1 MGLVEDLLGNK
12 YLITPPA
19 YYLLADHYMEAFTLA
34 ELVKFAKSR
43 GTFVIDSSI
52 ASDFLREKGIFSS
65 APLETPPEEI
75 HEESEIFGGNEVS
88 LSGDNGSELTA
99 SVETSGYDIVP
110 AESLDENPDLE
121 RTPQTSISTGEPP
134 ETAVESVSSMEL
146 KPEKT
151 AFSEGES
158 FVSTGTTDTKGGLN
172 VPADLGETVRNP
184 SKAESDE
191 ILPLESGSS
200 LRTSAAESSEASA
213 SESSAL
219 PVDGFSEVPSGTSL
233 NGDYS
238 NGYSNGNGYADSEEY
253 YEENGEVKPKIVYGD
268 YGVPIAY
275 VEEVPEGEKS
285 YSVYRDLIITPKEG
299 FHYRAKEIPDDW
311 EMVFDVKNV
320 KFEAPKVKNAAS
332 KEGEIIIK
340 SYTDYFKSRLR
351 KMRRILRE
359 NPELGSVIDIGK
371 LGYVGGDE
379 EVTII
384 GLINSKR
391 ETAKGYMFE
400 VEDNTGLIKVF
411 INRNNEESK
420 KFFQIMPDSVI
431 GFRGHYSGR
440 NIFFANKIFLPDVP
454 RYKREKP
461 PLEEKVYA
469 VLLSDIH
476 VGSNK
481 FCERAFEKFL
491 EWLNGEVNNRKE
503 EELVSRIK
511 YMILAGDVVDGV
523 GIYPGQYNELEIPD
537 IFDQYEALY
546 NLLRNVPEHITMFI
560 GPGNH
565 DAARTA
571 LPQPGFYEEYA
582 RPLFK
587 LKNAVMIS
595 NPAVVRLHGRDF
607 LIFHGR
613 GIEDVVNVIPN
624 RSHHRP
630 AEASVDLLKL
640 RHLAPT
646 FGEKVPIAPDPEDT
660 LVIESVPDLF
670 QTGHVHV
677 MEYKIYNG
685 VFVINAGTWQAQTE
699 FQKMV
704 NIVPTPARVPIIDV
718 ETARLRAV
726 VSFDRFCEG
735 V

>member
-1 MGLVEDLLGNK
+1 MGLVEDLLTNR
-12 YLITPPA
+12 YLITPSA
-19 YYLLADHYMEAFTLA
+19 YYLLSDYYKKDFTLA
-34 ELVKFAKSR
+34 ELIKFAKAR
-43 GTFVIDSSI
+43 GAFVIDSSM
-52 ASDFLREKGIFSS
+52 AEEFLRKKGILS
-65 APLETPPEEI
+65 AGAPVEGGVHEPLE
-75 HEESEIFGGNEVS
+75 FGGEFSEEVS
-88 LSGDNGSELTA
+88 STDENGAHVAPSGDSTPMPANVGEILALESRPGS
-99 SVETSGYDIVP
+99 GGG
-110 AESLDENPDLE
+110 
-121 RTPQTSISTGEPP
+121 TSISTGTVSESTPVVP
-134 ETAVESVSSMEL
+134 SSGGLEEETSD
-146 KPEKT
+146 
-151 AFSEGES
+151 FSGGKS
-158 FVSTGTTDTKGGLN
+158 FVSTGTAGAG
-172 VPADLGETVRNP
+172 VPHEPSPGETAPEENEVEDSSGGTLPVEREGYVEEAQEDVGGVESAIEQPAPEESP
-184 SKAESDE
+184 SEVSV
-191 ILPLESGSS
+191 P
-200 LRTSAAESSEASA
+200 EASI
-213 SESSAL
+213 E
-219 PVDGFSEVPSGTSL
+219 
-233 NGDYS
+233 NG
-238 NGYSNGNGYADSEEY
+238 NGYNGNGYADSEEY
-253 YEENGEVKPKIVYGD
+253 YEGNGNGVKPKIVYGD

-275 VEEVPEGEKS
+275 TAEEVPEEEKS
-285 YSVYRDLIITPKEG
+285 YSVYRDVVITPKEG
-299 FHYRAKEIPDDW
+299 FHYRAKEIPDEW
-311 EMVFDVKNV
+311 EVAFDVKNV
-320 KFEAPKVKNAAS
+320 KFEVPKVKSAAS
-332 KEGEIIIK
+332 KEGEIVIK
-340 SYTDYFKSRLR
+340 VYADYFRSRLR

-371 LGYVGGDE
+371 LSYVRGED

-400 VEDNTGLIKVF
+400 VEDNTGVIKVF
-411 INRNNEESK
+411 INRNNSESK
-420 KFFQIMPDSVI
+420 KFFQIMPDVVVAFK
-431 GFRGHYSGR
+431 GRYSGR
-440 NIFFANKIFLPDVP
+440 GIFFANRIFLPDVP
-454 RYKREKP
+454 KFKRTKP

-481 FCERAFEKFL
+481 FCEKAFEKFL

-511 YMILAGDVVDGV
+511 YMILAGDVVDGI

-546 NLLRNVPEHITMFI
+546 NLLRNVPDHITMFI

-571 LPQPGFYEEYA
+571 LPQPGFYDEYA
-582 RPLFK
+582 RPLKK

-607 LIFHGR
+607 LIAHGR
-613 GIEDVVNVIPN
+613 GIEDVVNFIPN

-630 AEASVDLLKL
+630 AEAMLDLLKL

-670 QTGHVHV
+670 QAGHVHV

-685 VFVINAGTWQAQTE
+685 VFLINSGTWQAQTE

-726 VSFDRFCEG
+726 VSFDQFCEG

>member
-1 MGLVEDLLGNK
+1 MGLVEDLLANK

-19 YYLLADHYMEAFTLA
+19 YYLLADYYKEAFTLA
-34 ELVKFAKSR
+34 ELIKFAKSR
-43 GTFVIDSSI
+43 GTFVIDSTI
-52 ASDFLREKGIFSS
+52 ANDFLREKGIFSS
-65 APLETPPEEI
+65 PLEAPPEKVTLEPGPS
-75 HEESEIFGGNEVS
+75 EEVKSSETPSPAENSSEMVD
-88 LSGDNGSELTA
+88 LSEMSDHGA
-99 SVETSGYDIVP
+99 VP
-110 AESLDENPDLE
+110 AENVAE
-121 RTPQTSISTGEPP
+121 TPVPESQSQTFISTGEPS
-134 ETAVESVSSMEL
+134 EMAVESASPRES
-146 KPEKT
+146 KPEKST
-151 AFSEGES
+151 FSEGKS
-158 FVSTGTTDTKGGLN
+158 FVSTGTPSVEEDREVSTSMEEAAQNPPEDGSGEVLP
-172 VPADLGETVRNP
+172 VESRASGEVLAAD
-184 SKAESDE
+184 
-191 ILPLESGSS
+191 
-200 LRTSAAESSEASA
+200 A
-213 SESSAL
+213 SEPVTDDSSDTSVESL
-219 PVDGFSEVPSGTSL
+219 P

-253 YEENGEVKPKIVYGD
+253 YEENGDVKPKIVYGD

-275 VEEVPEGEKS
+275 VEEEVPEGEKS
-285 YSVYRDLIITPKEG
+285 YSTYSDLVITPKEG

-340 SYTDYFKSRLR
+340 AYTDYFKSRLK

-371 LGYVGGDE
+371 LGYIGRDE

-391 ETAKGYMFE
+391 ETVKGYMFE
-400 VEDNTGLIKVF
+400 VEDSTGIIKVF

-454 RYKREKP
+454 KYKREKP

-481 FCERAFEKFL
+481 FCEKAFENFL
-491 EWLNGEVNNRKE
+491 EWLNGEVSNRKE

-546 NLLRNVPEHITMFI
+546 NLLRNVPDHITMFI

>member
-1 MGLVEDLLGNK
+1 MGLVEDLLANK

-19 YYLLADHYMEAFTLA
+19 YYLLADYYKESFTLA
-34 ELVKFAKSR
+34 ELIKFAKSR
-43 GTFVIDSSI
+43 GTFVIDSTI
-52 ASDFLREKGIFSS
+52 ANDFLCGKGIFS
-65 APLETPPEEI
+65 APPEAPPEEPL
-75 HEESEIFGGNEVS
+75 EESETFVDEESNELASSSERNSESAVPGEMPGQKAVS
-88 LSGDNGSELTA
+88 TESVAETPVPGSQ
-99 SVETSGYDIVP
+99 S
-110 AESLDENPDLE
+110 
-121 RTPQTSISTGEPP
+121 QTSISTGEPS
-134 ETAVESVSSMEL
+134 ETAIETASSI
-146 KPEKT
+146 KSTPEEPT
-151 AFSEGES
+151 FSEGGS
-158 FVSTGTTDTKGGLN
+158 FVSTGTPDVKEDLD
-172 VPADLGETVRNP
+172 VPVGAGEAAQNP
-184 SKAESDE
+184 PED
-191 ILPLESGSS
+191 ESGEVLPVESEES
-200 LRTSAAESSEASA
+200 RRFSAIKASDSSEASTDDSSDA
-213 SESSAL
+213 S
-219 PVDGFSEVPSGTSL
+219 VVPAM

-238 NGYSNGNGYADSEEY
+238 NGYSDGNGYADSEEY
-253 YEENGEVKPKIVYGD
+253 YEENGEVKPRIVYGD

-275 VEEVPEGEKS
+275 VEEEVPEGGKS
-285 YSVYRDLIITPKEG
+285 YSTYSDFVITPREG

-340 SYTDYFKSRLR
+340 AYTDYFKSRLK

-371 LGYVGGDE
+371 LGYVGRDE

-384 GLINSKR
+384 GLVNSKR

-400 VEDNTGLIKVF
+400 VEDSTGIIKVF

-454 RYKREKP
+454 KYKREKP

-481 FCERAFEKFL
+481 FCEKAFEKFL
-491 EWLNGEVNNRKE
+491 EWLNGEVSNRKE

-511 YMILAGDVVDGV
+511 YMILDGDVVDGV
-523 GIYPGQYNELEIPD
+523 GIYPGQYNELAIPD

-546 NLLRNVPEHITMFI
+546 NLLRNVPDHITMFI

-587 LKNAVMIS
+587 LKNAVIIS

>member
-1 MGLVEDLLGNK
+1 MGLVEDLLANR
-12 YLITPPA
+12 YLITPSA
-19 YYLLADHYMEAFTLA
+19 YYLLSDHYRKDFTLA
-34 ELVKFAKSR
+34 ELIKFAKAM

-52 ASDFLREKGIFSS
+52 AEEFLRERGVLLPEVPVEEGIHKPGDSGDEFSKELSSKGEESTYTPSIDVS
-65 APLETPPEEI
+65 APVSLDVGETP
-75 HEESEIFGGNEVS
+75 
-88 LSGDNGSELTA
+88 A
-99 SVETSGYDIVP
+99 
-110 AESLDENPDLE
+110 LE
-121 RTPQTSISTGEPP
+121 PQLKSDDRTSISTG
-134 ETAVESVSSMEL
+134 TTRESSSVVAFSGSL
-146 KPEKT
+146 KEKT
-151 AFSEGES
+151 SGFSGGES
-158 FVSTGTTDTKGGLN
+158 FVSTGVAEIETSSEGSPIENTPEENGLGGTS
-172 VPADLGETVRNP
+172 GET
-184 SKAESDE
+184 
-191 ILPLESGSS
+191 
-200 LRTSAAESSEASA
+200 
-213 SESSAL
+213 L
-219 PVDGFSEVPSGTSL
+219 PVEVGEHVEGGEIESAVGQSPPEPEPPSEFSVPEETLETGNGNL
-233 NGDYS
+233 NG
-238 NGYSNGNGYADSEEY
+238 NGNGYTDSEEY
-253 YEENGEVKPKIVYGD
+253 YEENGNGVKPKIVYGD

-275 VEEVPEGEKS
+275 TAEEVPEEEKS
-285 YSVYRDLIITPKEG
+285 YSVYNDVVITPKEG
-299 FHYRAKEIPDDW
+299 FHYRAKEIPDRW
-311 EMVFDVKNV
+311 EIAFDVKNV
-320 KFEAPKVKNAAS
+320 KFEVPKIKSAAS
-332 KEGEIIIK
+332 KEGEIVIK
-340 SYTDYFKSRLR
+340 VYADYFRSRLR

-371 LGYVGGDE
+371 LSYVRGED

-400 VEDNTGLIKVF
+400 VEDNTGVIKVF
-411 INRNNEESK
+411 INRNNPESK
-420 KFFQIMPDSVI
+420 KFFQIMPDAVVA
-431 GFRGHYSGR
+431 FRGRYSGR
-440 NIFFANKIFLPDVP
+440 GIFFASKIFLPDVP
-454 RYKREKP
+454 RFKREKP

-511 YMILAGDVVDGV
+511 YMVLAGDVVDGI

-546 NLLRNVPEHITMFI
+546 NLLRNVPDHITMFI

-582 RPLFK
+582 KPLFK

-595 NPAVVRLHGRDF
+595 NPAVIRLHGRDF
-607 LIFHGR
+607 LIAHGR
-613 GIEDVVNVIPN
+613 GIEDVVNFIPN

-630 AEASVDLLKL
+630 AEAMIDLLKL

-670 QTGHVHV
+670 QAGHVHV

-685 VFVINAGTWQAQTE
+685 VFLINSGTWQAQTE

-726 VSFDRFCEG
+726 VSFDQFCEG

>member
-1 MGLVEDLLGNK
+1 MGLVEDLLANK

-19 YYLLADHYMEAFTLA
+19 YYLLADYYKEAFTLA
-34 ELVKFAKSR
+34 ELIKFAKSR
-43 GTFVIDSSI
+43 GTFVIDSTI
-52 ASDFLREKGIFSS
+52 ANDFLHEKGMFSS
-65 APLETPPEEI
+65 PLEAP
-75 HEESEIFGGNEVS
+75 
-88 LSGDNGSELTA
+88 
-99 SVETSGYDIVP
+99 
-110 AESLDENPDLE
+110 
-121 RTPQTSISTGEPP
+121 
-134 ETAVESVSSMEL
+134 
-146 KPEKT
+146 PEKT
-151 AFSEGES
+151 AMESGLSEEVKSSETPSPAENSNEMDAPGEMSSHGVAFTENAAETPALESQSQTFVSTGESPETAIESASFSELEPEKPAFPEGES
-158 FVSTGTTDTKGGLN
+158 FVSTGTPGVEEDREVSTGMEE
-172 VPADLGETVRNP
+172 AAQNP
-184 SKAESDE
+184 PED
-191 ILPLESGSS
+191 ESGGVLPVESGESGDVLVADASGS
-200 LRTSAAESSEASA
+200 LTGDSPDTSADY
-213 SESSAL
+213 L
-219 PVDGFSEVPSGTSL
+219 P

-275 VEEVPEGEKS
+275 VEEEVPEGEKS
-285 YSVYRDLIITPKEG
+285 YSTYSDLVITPKEG

-340 SYTDYFKSRLR
+340 AYTDYFKSRLK

-371 LGYVGGDE
+371 LGYIGRDE

-384 GLINSKR
+384 GLVNSKR

-400 VEDNTGLIKVF
+400 VEDSTGIIKVF

-454 RYKREKP
+454 KYKREKP

-481 FCERAFEKFL
+481 FCEKAFENFL
-491 EWLNGEVNNRKE
+491 EWLNGEVSNRKE

-546 NLLRNVPEHITMFI
+546 NLLRNVPDHITMFI

-613 GIEDVVNVIPN
+613 GIEDVVNFIPN